1 MMQLALRTL
10 RYRTGTFVAAF
21 LAMFFAAVILMACG
35 GLIETGIRAA
45 APPQQLGS
53 ADVVVAGDQAH
64 LAPGGDE
71 DEPAILPERVRV
83 DAGLEGTISA
93 LPGVRDTETYVFEG
107 EPPAGTVD
115 AIGVVAD
122 PGTDVDELRERIDAE
137 LDSAQQNSA
146 QQNSAGLAGET
157 LTLVGDERGRA
168 ELREATATSVNV
180 VSLAGVF
187 SAFAL
192 LVSVFGVA
200 SMLGLS
206 ISQRQ
211 KELALL
217 RAIGS
222 TPRQVRRLV
231 LRETLVL
238 ALIATVAAL
247 VPGQLLGKLV
257 FGFLSDQGIATAGVA
272 FHQGWIPSVAAMVV
286 AILAAVGGAMGA
298 GRRAARIKPS
308 QALSE
313 AALDGKLIS
322 GWRVLAGLVFVA
334 VGVALTIVTVAVLSG
349 PLAPATAAPAV
360 IVFTIG
366 LALLAPVLAKAMIF
380 VIQGPVRA
388 LGGLTGDLA
397 VLNARGRTGRMA
409 AVLGPVILLTG
420 VSTGMLYLQTTNDTA
435 DREAY
440 ASSIVAD
447 AVVTAESR
455 IDPALVGQINQ
466 LPSVAG
472 ASEYVSSV
480 GFVENPDDVSPMG
493 EGWTLQ
499 GVTAES
505 AESGT
510 PVDVTAGA
518 LTDLHGATVAIE
530 DEHAGTLGVG
540 IGDVITLRLGD
551 NTLLDVRVAALFSAA
566 DDYDTLLLPADTLAA
581 HTTEGAATRILVT
594 AAEGTDPEQLVTDL
608 TELTTARDGL
618 TVADR
623 EVLYSEYEEQT
634 KTASYAIY
642 IMVLMLVGYSA
653 ITMINTL
660 VSSTTARRRE
670 FGLQRLV
677 GSTRRQVMQMVGM
690 EAAIVAVTGVGLG
703 TIAVLGILVPV
714 SLKRLGSVIPA
725 GSPLIYA
732 AIVGLV
738 VLITLGA
745 TLLPAWQATRGRP
758 AESAVAVE

>member
-45 APPQQLGS
+45 APPQQLAS
-53 ADVVVAGDQAH
+53 ADIVVSGDQAH
-64 LAPGGDE
+64 HAPGGDE

-83 DAGLEGTISA
+83 DAGLEGTVAA
-93 LPGVRDTETYVFEG
+93 LPGVQETETYVFEG
-107 EPPAGTVD
+107 VAPAGTVD
-115 AIGVVAD
+115 AIGVVAA

-137 LDSAQQNSA
+137 LGDTV
-146 QQNSAGLAGET
+146 LT
-157 LTLVGDERGRA
+157 LTGDERGRA

-192 LVSVFGVA
+192 LVSVFGVS

-238 ALIATVAAL
+238 ALIATAAAL
-247 VPGQLLGKLV
+247 VPGQFLGKLV
-257 FGFLSDQGIATAGVA
+257 FDLLADLGIATAGVA
-272 FHQGWIPSVAAMVV
+272 FHQGWIPSVSAMVI
-286 AILAAVGGAMGA
+286 AILAALGGALGA
-298 GRRAARIKPS
+298 GRRAAGVKPS
-308 QALSE
+308 QALAE
-313 AALDGKLIS
+313 ASTEGRLIS
-322 GWRVLAGLVFVA
+322 GWRVLAGLLFIA
-334 VGVALTIVTVAVLSG
+334 AGVGLTIVTVAVLSG

-366 LALLAPVLAKAMIF
+366 FASLAPVLAKVMILLLRW
-380 VIQGPVRA
+380 PVRA

-397 VLNARGRTGRMA
+397 VLNAQGRTGRLA
-409 AVLGPVILLTG
+409 AVMGPVILLTG

-435 DREAY
+435 DREAF
-440 ASSIVAD
+440 AEGIVAD
-447 AVVTAESR
+447 AVVTAPSGF
-455 IDPALVGQINQ
+455 DQGLVEQINR
-466 LPSVAG
+466 LPSVAD
-472 ASEYVSSV
+472 ASEHVSSV
-480 GFVENPDDVSPMG
+480 GFVESPQDVSPMG
-493 EGWTLQ
+493 EGWSLQ
-499 GVTAES
+499 GVTAENAAAS
-505 AESGT
+505 TPAEAT
-510 PVDVTAGA
+510 TGA
-518 LTDLHGATVAIE
+518 LTDLHGDTVAVE
-530 DEHAGTLGVG
+530 DEHAGRLGVG
-540 IGDVITLRLGD
+540 VGDVITLRMGD
-551 NTLLDVRVAALFSAA
+551 NTMLDVRVVALFSAP
-566 DDYDTLLLPADTLAA
+566 DGYDTLLLPAETLAA
-581 HTTEGAATRILVT
+581 RTTEGFATRILVSAQQGT
-594 AAEGTDPEQLVTDL
+594 APEQLVTDL
-608 TELTTARDGL
+608 TELTAGRDGL

-623 EVLYSEYEEQT
+623 EVLFDEYEEQT

-642 IMVLMLVGYSA
+642 IMVLMLVGYAA

-660 VSSTTARRRE
+660 VSSTSARRRE

-690 EAAIVAVTGVGLG
+690 ESAIVAVTGVGLG
-703 TIAVLGILVPV
+703 TAAAMAILVPV

-725 GSPLIYA
+725 GSPLVYA

-738 VLITLGA
+738 VLLTLGA
-745 TLLPAWQATRGRP
+745 ALLPAWQATRGRP

>member
-10 RYRTGTFVAAF
+10 RYRAGTFVAAF

-45 APPQQLGS
+45 APPQQLAS
-53 ADVVVAGDQAH
+53 ADIVIAGNQAYR
-64 LAPGGDE
+64 APGGDE

-83 DAGLEGTISA
+83 DAALADTVAA
-93 LPGVRDTETYVFEG
+93 LPGVRETETHVFEG
-107 EPPAGTVD
+107 VAPAGTVD
-115 AIGVVAD
+115 AIGVVAE

-137 LDSAQQNSA
+137 TDA
-146 QQNSAGLAGET
+146 ET
-157 LTLVGDERGRA
+157 VTLVGDERGRA

-217 RAIGS
+217 RAIGA

-231 LRETLVL
+231 FRETLVL
-238 ALIATVAAL
+238 SLIATAAAL
-247 VPGQLLGKLV
+247 APGQFLGRLV
-257 FGFLSDQGIATAGVA
+257 FDFLADQGIATAGVA
-272 FHQGWIPSVAAMVV
+272 FHQGWIPSVSAMVV
-286 AILAAVGGAMGA
+286 AVLAALGGALGA
-298 GRRAARIKPS
+298 GRRAARTRPS

-313 AALDGKLIS
+313 AALDSRPVS
-322 GWRVLAGLVFVA
+322 GWRVLAGLVFVGA
-334 VGVALTIVTVAVLSG
+334 GVALTIVTVAVLSG

-366 LALLAPVLAKAMIF
+366 LALLAPVLAKVMILL
-380 VIQGPVRA
+380 VQAPVRA
-388 LGGLTGDLA
+388 LGGLTGELA
-397 VLNARGRTGRMA
+397 VLNARGRSGRMA

-440 ASSIVAD
+440 TSSIVAD
-447 AVVTAESR
+447 AVVTAQDR
-455 IDPALVGQINQ
+455 VDPALVGQIDA
-466 LPSVAG
+466 LPGVAG
-472 ASEYVSSV
+472 ASEYVSST
-480 GFVENPDDVSPMG
+480 GFVEEPHDVSPMG
-493 EGWTLQ
+493 EGWNLQ

-505 AESGT
+505 ADGAT

-530 DEHAGTLGVG
+530 DGHAGRLGVG
-540 IGDVITLRLGD
+540 LGDVITLRMGD
-551 NTLLDVRVAALFSAA
+551 NTFLDVEVVALFSAPE
-566 DDYDTLLLPADTLAA
+566 DYDTLLLPADTLAA
-581 HTTEGAATRILVT
+581 RTTAGFPTRILVS
-594 AAEGTDPEQLVTDL
+594 AQDGVDPERLVADL
-608 TELTTARDGL
+608 TELTAGTDGV
-618 TVADR
+618 TVAGR
-623 EVLYSEYEEQT
+623 EVLLDEYQDQS

-642 IMVLMLVGYSA
+642 IMVLLLVGYAA

-670 FGLQRLV
+670 LGLQRLV
-677 GSTRRQVMQMVGM
+677 GSTRRQVMQMVGT
-690 EAAIVAVTGVGLG
+690 EAAIVAVTGVVLG
-703 TIAVLGILVPV
+703 TVAALGILVPV
-714 SLKRLGSVIPA
+714 SLKRLGSLIPA
-725 GSPLIYA
+725 GPPLVYVG
-732 AIVGLV
+732 IVALV
-738 VLITLGA
+738 VVLALGA

-758 AESAVAVE
+758 AEAAVAVE

>member
-1 MMQLALRTL
+1 MLQLALRTL
-10 RYRTGTFVAAF
+10 RFRTGTFVAAF

-45 APPQQLGS
+45 APPQQLAS

-64 LAPGGDE
+64 HAPGGDE

-93 LPGVRDTETYVFEG
+93 LPGVQETETYVFEG
-107 EPPAGTVD
+107 VAPAGTVD
-115 AIGVVAD
+115 AIGVVAT

-137 LDSAQQNSA
+137 LGDTA
-146 QQNSAGLAGET
+146 

-222 TPRQVRRLV
+222 TPRQVRRLI

-238 ALIATVAAL
+238 SLVATAAAVL
-247 VPGQLLGKLV
+247 PGQLLGKLV
-257 FGFLSDQGIATAGVA
+257 FGFLADQGIATAGVA
-272 FHQGWIPSVAAMVV
+272 FHQGWIPTVVAMVV
-286 AILAAVGGAMGA
+286 AIAAALGGALGA
-298 GRRAARIKPS
+298 GRRAARVKPS

-313 AALDGKLIS
+313 AALDGRLIS
-322 GWRVLAGLVFVA
+322 GWRALAGLILVGA
-334 VGVALTIVTVAVLSG
+334 GVALTIVTVAVLSG

-360 IVFTIG
+360 IVFSIG
-366 LALLAPVLAKAMIF
+366 LAVLAPVLAKLMIF
-380 VIQGPVRA
+380 VVQWPVRA
-388 LGGLTGDLA
+388 IGGLTGDLA
-397 VLNARGRTGRMA
+397 VLNARGRTGRLA
-409 AVLGPVILLTG
+409 AVMGPVILLTG

-440 ASSIVAD
+440 TSSIVAD
-447 AVVTAESR
+447 AVVTAEDR
-455 IDPALVGQINQ
+455 VDPALVGQINQ
-466 LPSVAG
+466 LPGVAG
-472 ASEYVSSV
+472 ASEHVSST
-480 GFVENPDDVSPMG
+480 GFVESPDDVSPMG

-499 GVTAES
+499 GVNAES
-505 AESGT
+505 AEVGT
-510 PVDVTAGA
+510 PVETTAGA
-518 LTDLHGATVAIE
+518 LTDLHGATVAIQ
-530 DEHAGTLGVG
+530 DEHAGALGVG
-540 IGDVITLRLGD
+540 VGDTITLRMGD
-551 NTLLDVRVAALFSAA
+551 NTFLDVWVAALFSAA
-566 DDYDTLLLPADTLAA
+566 DDYDTLLLPAETLAA
-581 HTTEGAATRILVT
+581 HTTEGAPSRILVT
-594 AAEGTDPEQLVTDL
+594 AQDGADPEQLLADL
-608 TELTTARDGL
+608 TELTAATDGL

-660 VSSTTARRRE
+660 ASSTSARRRE

-677 GSTRRQVMQMVGM
+677 GSTRRQVLQMVGM
-690 EAAIVAVTGVGLG
+690 EAAIVAVTGVALG
-703 TIAVLGILVPV
+703 TTAASAILVPV

-725 GSPLIYA
+725 GSPLVYA

-738 VLITLGA
+738 VLITIGA
-745 TLLPAWQATRGRP
+745 TLLPAWRATSGRP

>member
-1 MMQLALRTL
+1 MLQLALRTL
-10 RYRTGTFVAAF
+10 RFRTGTFVAAF

-45 APPQQLGS
+45 VPPQQLGS
-53 ADVVVAGDQAH
+53 ADVVVAGDQTH
-64 LAPGGDE
+64 HAPGGDE

-83 DAGLEGTISA
+83 DAGLESTISA
-93 LPGVRDTETYVFEG
+93 LPGVQETETHVFEG
-107 EPPAGTVD
+107 VAPAGTVD
-115 AIGVVAD
+115 AIGVVAE
-122 PGTDVDELRERIDAE
+122 PGTDVAELRARIDAE
-137 LDSAQQNSA
+137 LGDTA
-146 QQNSAGLAGET
+146 

-222 TPRQVRRLV
+222 TPRQVRRLI

-238 ALIATVAAL
+238 SLVATAAA
-247 VPGQLLGKLV
+247 VFPGQLLGRLV
-257 FGFLSDQGIATAGVA
+257 FGFLADQGIATAGVA
-272 FHQGWIPSVAAMVV
+272 FHQGWIPTVVAMVV
-286 AILAAVGGAMGA
+286 AIVAALGGALGA
-298 GRRAARIKPS
+298 GRRAARVKPS

-322 GWRVLAGLVFVA
+322 GWRALAGLVLVGA
-334 VGVALTIVTVAVLSG
+334 GVALTIVTVAVLSG

-366 LALLAPVLAKAMIF
+366 LALLAPVLAKLMIL
-380 VIQGPVRA
+380 VVQWPVRA
-388 LGGLTGDLA
+388 IGGLTGDLA
-397 VLNARGRTGRMA
+397 VLNARGRTSRLA
-409 AVLGPVILLTG
+409 AVMGPVILLTG

-447 AVVTAESR
+447 AVVTAEGR
-455 IDPALVGQINQ
+455 VDPALVGRINQ
-466 LPSVAG
+466 LPGVAG
-472 ASEYVSSV
+472 ASEHVSST
-480 GFVENPDDVSPMG
+480 GFVESPDDVSPMG

-499 GVTAES
+499 GVNAES
-505 AESGT
+505 AEVGT
-510 PVDVTAGA
+510 PVETTAGA
-518 LTDLHGATVAIE
+518 LTDLHGATVAIQ
-530 DEHAGTLGVG
+530 DDHAGTLGVG
-540 IGDVITLRLGD
+540 VGDTITLRMGD
-551 NTLLDVRVAALFSAA
+551 NTFLDVRVAALFSAA
-566 DDYDTLLLPADTLAA
+566 DDYDTLLLPAETLAA
-581 HTTEGAATRILVT
+581 HTTQGAPARILVT
-594 AAEGTDPEQLVTDL
+594 AKDGTDPEQLLADL
-608 TELTTARDGL
+608 TELTAATDGL

-660 VSSTTARRRE
+660 VSSTSARRRE

-677 GSTRRQVMQMVGM
+677 GSTRRQVLQMVGT
-690 EAAIVAVTGVGLG
+690 EAAIVAVTGVTLG
-703 TIAVLGILVPV
+703 TTAALAILVPV
-714 SLKRLGSVIPA
+714 SLKRLDSVIPA

-738 VLITLGA
+738 VLLTIGA
-745 TLLPAWQATRGRP
+745 TLLPAWRATRGRP

>member
-1 MMQLALRTL
+1 MLQLALRTL

-21 LAMFFAAVILMACG
+21 LAMFFAAVILMATG

-45 APPQQLGS
+45 APPQQLAS

-64 LAPGGDE
+64 HAPGGDE

-83 DAGLEGTISA
+83 DAGLESTIAA
-93 LPGVRDTETYVFEG
+93 LPGVEGTETYVFEG
-107 EPPAGTVD
+107 TAPAGTVD

-122 PGTDVDELRERIDAE
+122 PGTDVTELRERIDAE
-137 LDSAQQNSA
+137 LTSAQVT
-146 QQNSAGLAGET
+146 GET
-157 LTLVGDERGRA
+157 VTLVGDERGRA

-192 LVSVFGVA
+192 LVSAFGVA

-238 ALIATVAAL
+238 SLVATVAAI
-247 VPGQLLGKLV
+247 VPGQFLGKLV
-257 FGFLSDQGIATAGVA
+257 FDLLADLGIATAGVA
-272 FHQGWIPSVAAMVV
+272 FHQGWIPSVAAMAI

-308 QALSE
+308 QALAE
-313 AALDGKLIS
+313 ASLDGGKLIG
-322 GWRVLAGLVFVA
+322 GWRVLGGLLFVGAGI
-334 VGVALTIVTVAVLSG
+334 ALTIVTVAVLSG

-360 IVFTIG
+360 IAFTIG
-366 LALLAPVLAKAMIF
+366 IALLAPVLAKVMIL
-380 VIQGPVRA
+380 VLQGPVRA

-397 VLNARGRTGRMA
+397 VLNARGRTGRLA

-435 DREAY
+435 DREAF
-440 ASSIVAD
+440 AAGIVAD
-447 AVVTAESR
+447 AVVTADDR
-455 IDPALVGQINQ
+455 LDPGLVEQINE
-466 LPSVAG
+466 LPSVAS

-480 GFVENPDDVSPMG
+480 GFVESPDDVSPMG
-493 EGWTLQ
+493 EGWNLQ
-499 GVTAES
+499 GVTAENADAS
-505 AESGT
+505 T

-518 LTDLHGATVAIE
+518 LADLHGATVAVQ
-530 DEHAGTLGVG
+530 DEHAGRLGIGV
-540 IGDVITLRLGD
+540 GDVITLRMGD
-551 NTLLDVRVAALFSAA
+551 NTLQDMRVAALFSAA
-566 DDYDTLLLPADTLAA
+566 DDYDTLLLPAETLAA
-581 HTTEGAATRILVT
+581 HTTEGFATRILVS
-594 AAEGTDPEQLVTDL
+594 AQEGTDPEQLMADL
-608 TELTTARDGL
+608 SGLTAGRDGL

-623 EVLYSEYEEQT
+623 DVLFAEYEDGK

-642 IMVLMLVGYSA
+642 IMVIMLVGYAA

-660 VSSTTARRRE
+660 VSSTTARQRE

-677 GSTRRQVMQMVGM
+677 GSTRRQVMQMVGI
-690 EAAIVAVTGVGLG
+690 EAAIVAVTGVALG
-703 TIAVLGILVPV
+703 TAAAMAILVPV
-714 SLKRLGSVIPA
+714 SLKRLGSLIPA
-725 GSPLIYA
+725 GSPAIYA

-738 VLITLGA
+738 VVITLGA

-758 AESAVAVE
+758 AESAVSVE

>member
-21 LAMFFAAVILMACG
+21 LAMFFAAVILMATG

-45 APPQQLGS
+45 APPRELAA
-53 ADVVVAGDQAH
+53 ADVVVAGDQTH
-64 LAPGGDE
+64 RAPGGDE

-83 DAGLEGTISA
+83 DAGLESTLSA
-93 LPGVRDTETYVFEG
+93 LPGVADTETYVFEG
-107 EPPAGTVD
+107 TPPAGTVD

-137 LDSAQQNSA
+137 LGG
-146 QQNSAGLAGET
+146 AGPGSET
-157 LTLVGDERGRA
+157 VTLVGDERGRA

-217 RAIGS
+217 RAIGA

-238 ALIATVAAL
+238 SVVATAAAI
-247 VPGQLLGKLV
+247 VPGQVVGRFVFDLLANL
-257 FGFLSDQGIATAGVA
+257 GIATAGVT
-272 FHQGWIPSVAAMVV
+272 FHQGWIPSVAAMAV

-298 GRRAARIKPS
+298 GRRAARVKPS
-308 QALSE
+308 QALAE
-313 AALDGKLIS
+313 AALDGKAVS
-322 GWRVLAGLVFVA
+322 GWRVLGGLLFVA
-334 VGVALTIVTVAVLSG
+334 AGIGLTIVTVAVMSG

-360 IVFTIG
+360 IAFTIG
-366 LALLAPVLAKAMIF
+366 TALLAPVLARVMILLL
-380 VIQGPVRA
+380 QAPVRA

-397 VLNARGRTGRMA
+397 VLNARGRTGRLA
-409 AVLGPVILLTG
+409 AVLGPVVLLTG

-435 DREAY
+435 DRQAF
-440 ASSIVAD
+440 AAGIVAD
-447 AVVTAESR
+447 AVVTSDDR
-455 IDPALVGQINQ
+455 LDPGLVEQINQ

-480 GFVENPDDVSPMG
+480 GFVESPDDVSPMG
-493 EGWTLQ
+493 EGWNLQ

-505 AESGT
+505 ADAGT

-518 LTDLHGATVAIE
+518 LTDLHGATVAVE
-530 DEHAGTLGVG
+530 DEHADRLGVG
-540 IGDVITLRLGD
+540 VGDTITLRMGD

-566 DDYDTLLLPADTLAA
+566 EDYDTLLLPAETLAA
-581 HTTEGAATRILVT
+581 HTTAGFPTRILVS
-594 AAEGTDPEQLVTDL
+594 AQPGTDPERLVADL
-608 TELTTARDGL
+608 SAVTAGRDGL
-618 TVADR
+618 AVADR
-623 EVLYSEYEEQT
+623 EVLFGEYEEGK

-642 IMVLMLVGYSA
+642 IMVSMLVGYAA

-660 VSSTTARRRE
+660 VSSTTARQRE

-677 GSTRRQVMQMVGM
+677 GSTRRQVLQMVGM
-690 EAAIVAVTGVGLG
+690 EAAIVAVTGVALG
-703 TIAVLGILVPV
+703 TVAALGILVPV
-714 SLKRLGSVIPA
+714 SLKRLGSLIPA
-725 GSPLIYA
+725 GSPLVYA
-732 AIVGLV
+732 AVVALV
-738 VLITLGA
+738 LLITVGA
-745 TLLPAWQATRGRP
+745 TLLSAWRATRGRP

>member
-45 APPQQLGS
+45 APPQQLAS
-53 ADVVVAGDQAH
+53 ADVVVSGDQAH
-64 LAPGGDE
+64 HAPGGDE

-83 DAGLEGTISA
+83 DAGLESTVSA
-93 LPGVRDTETYVFEG
+93 LPGVQDTETYVFEG
-107 EPPAGTVD
+107 TAPSGTVD
-115 AIGVVAD
+115 AIGVVAE

-137 LDSAQQNSA
+137 LGGTA
-146 QQNSAGLAGET
+146 

-180 VSLAGVF
+180 VSLGVF

-192 LVSVFGVA
+192 LVSVFGVS

-222 TPRQVRRLV
+222 TPRQVRRLIF
-231 LRETLVL
+231 RETLVL
-238 ALIATVAAL
+238 ALVATAAAL
-247 VPGQLLGKLV
+247 VPGQFLGKLV
-257 FGFLSDQGIATAGVA
+257 FDLLADLGIATAGVA
-272 FHQGWIPSVAAMVV
+272 FHQGWIPSVAAMAV
-286 AILAAVGGAMGA
+286 AVLAALGGALGA
-298 GRRAARIKPS
+298 GRRAARVKPS
-308 QALSE
+308 QALAE
-313 AALDGKLIS
+313 ASTEGRLIS
-322 GWRVLAGLVFVA
+322 GWRVLAGLAFIA
-334 VGVALTIVTVAVLSG
+334 AGIGLTIVTVAVLSG

-366 LALLAPVLAKAMIF
+366 FALLAPLLAKVMIALLRW
-380 VIQGPVRA
+380 PVRA

-397 VLNARGRTGRMA
+397 VLNAQGRTGRLA
-409 AVLGPVILLTG
+409 AVMGPVILLTG

-435 DREAY
+435 DREAF
-440 ASSIVAD
+440 ASGIVAD
-447 AVVTAESR
+447 AVVTAESGFE
-455 IDPALVGQINQ
+455 PELVEQINQ
-466 LPSVAG
+466 LPSVAD
-472 ASEYVSSV
+472 ASEHVSSV
-480 GFVENPDDVSPMG
+480 GFVESPEDVSPMG
-493 EGWTLQ
+493 EGWSLQ
-499 GVTAES
+499 GVTAENAAAS
-505 AESGT
+505 T
-510 PVDVTAGA
+510 PVEVTTGA
-518 LTDLHGATVAIE
+518 LTDLHGDTVAVE
-530 DEHAGTLGVG
+530 DEHAGRLGVG
-540 IGDVITLRLGD
+540 VGDVITLRMGD
-551 NTLLDVRVAALFSAA
+551 NTMLDARVAALFSAP
-566 DDYDTLLLPADTLAA
+566 DDYDTLLLPAETLAA
-581 HTTEGAATRILVT
+581 HTTEGFATRILVSARQGT
-594 AAEGTDPEQLVTDL
+594 APEQLVTDL
-608 TELTTARDGL
+608 TGLTAGRDGL

-623 EVLYSEYEEQT
+623 EVLFDEYEDQT

-642 IMVLMLVGYSA
+642 IMVLMLVGYAA

-660 VSSTTARRRE
+660 VSSTSARRRE

-690 EAAIVAVTGVGLG
+690 ESAIVAVTGVALG
-703 TIAVLGILVPV
+703 TAAAMAILVPV
-714 SLKRLGSVIPA
+714 SLKRLGSLIPA

-738 VLITLGA
+738 VLLTLGA
-745 TLLPAWQATRGRP
+745 ALLPAWQATRGRP

>member
-1 MMQLALRTL
+1 MLQLALRTL
-10 RYRTGTFVAAF
+10 RFRTGTFVAAF

-45 APPQQLGS
+45 APPQQLAS
-53 ADVVVAGDQAH
+53 ADVVVAGDQEFQ
-64 LAPGGDE
+64 APGGDP

-83 DAGLEGTISA
+83 DAGLEGTLSA
-93 LPGVRDTETYVFEG
+93 LPGVQETRTYVFEG
-107 EPPAGTVD
+107 TPPAGTVD

-137 LDSAQQNSA
+137 LDSGTLS
-146 QQNSAGLAGET
+146 LA
-157 LTLVGDERGRA
+157 GDERGRA

-206 ISQRQ
+206 ISQRH

-217 RAIGS
+217 RAVGA

-231 LRETLVL
+231 FRETLVL
-238 ALIATVAAL
+238 SLVATAAA
-247 VPGQLLGKLV
+247 VIPGQLLGRLV
-257 FGFLSDQGIATAGVA
+257 FGFLADQGIATAGVA
-272 FHQGWIPSVAAMVV
+272 FHQGWIPTVVAMVV
-286 AILAAVGGAMGA
+286 AVAAALGGALGA
-298 GRRAARIKPS
+298 GRRAARVKPS

-313 AALDGKLIS
+313 AALDGRLIS
-322 GWRVLAGLVFVA
+322 GWRALAGLILVGA
-334 VGVALTIVTVAVLSG
+334 GVALTIVTVAVLSG

-366 LALLAPVLAKAMIF
+366 LAVLAPVLAKLMVF
-380 VIQGPVRA
+380 VVQWPVRA
-388 LGGLTGDLA
+388 IGGLTGDLA
-397 VLNARGRTGRMA
+397 VLNARGRTGRLA
-409 AVLGPVILLTG
+409 AVMGPVILLTG

-435 DREAY
+435 DRAAY
-440 ASSIVAD
+440 TSSIVAD
-447 AVVTAESR
+447 VVVTAEDR
-455 IDPALVGQINQ
+455 VDPALVGQINQ
-466 LPSVAG
+466 LPGVAG
-472 ASEYVSSV
+472 ASEYVRST
-480 GFVENPDDVSPMG
+480 GFVESPDDVSPMG
-493 EGWTLQ
+493 EGWALQ
-499 GVTAES
+499 GVDAES
-505 AESGT
+505 AEVGT
-510 PVDVTAGA
+510 PVETTAGA
-518 LTDLHGATVAIE
+518 LTDLHGATVAIQ
-530 DEHAGTLGVG
+530 DEHAGALGVG
-540 IGDVITLRLGD
+540 VGDTITLRMGD
-551 NTLLDVRVAALFSAA
+551 NTFLDVRVAALFSAA
-566 DDYDTLLLPADTLAA
+566 DDYDTLLLPAGTLAA
-581 HTTEGAATRILVT
+581 HTTEGAPSRILVT
-594 AAEGTDPEQLVTDL
+594 AQDGTDPEQLLADL
-608 TELTTARDGL
+608 TELTAATDGL

-653 ITMINTL
+653 ITMVNTL
-660 VSSTTARRRE
+660 VSSTSARRRE

-677 GSTRRQVMQMVGM
+677 GSTRRQVLQMVGM
-690 EAAIVAVTGVGLG
+690 EAAIVAVTGVALG
-703 TIAVLGILVPV
+703 TTAALAILVPV
-714 SLKRLGSVIPA
+714 SLKRLDSVIPA

-738 VLITLGA
+738 VLITIGA
-745 TLLPAWQATRGRP
+745 TLLPAWRATRGRP

>member
-1 MMQLALRTL
+1 MLQLALRTL
-10 RYRTGTFVAAF
+10 RFRTGTFVAAF

-45 APPQQLGS
+45 APPQQLAS
-53 ADVVVAGDQAH
+53 ADVVVAGDQTH
-64 LAPGGDE
+64 RAPGGDE
-71 DEPAILPERVRV
+71 DEPAILPERVRI
-83 DAGLEGTISA
+83 DEGLEGAIAA
-93 LPGVRDTETYVFEG
+93 LPGVRETETYVFEG
-107 EPPAGTVD
+107 APPAGTVD

-122 PGTDVDELRERIDAE
+122 PGTDVAELRERIDAE
-137 LDSAQQNSA
+137 LT
-146 QQNSAGLAGET
+146 GET

-222 TPRQVRRLV
+222 TPRQVRRLI

-238 ALIATVAAL
+238 SLVATAAA
-247 VPGQLLGKLV
+247 VIPGQVLGKLV
-257 FGFLSDQGIATAGVA
+257 FGFLADQGIATVGVA
-272 FHQGWIPSVAAMVV
+272 FHQGWIPTVVAMVV
-286 AILAAVGGAMGA
+286 AIVAALGGALGA
-298 GRRAARIKPS
+298 GRRAARVKPS

-313 AALDGKLIS
+313 AALDGRLIS
-322 GWRVLAGLVFVA
+322 GWRALAGLILVGA
-334 VGVALTIVTVAVLSG
+334 GVALTIVTVAVLSG

-366 LALLAPVLAKAMIF
+366 LAVLAPVLAKLMIF
-380 VIQGPVRA
+380 VVQWPVRA
-388 LGGLTGDLA
+388 IGGLTGELA
-397 VLNARGRTGRMA
+397 VLNARGRTSRLA
-409 AVLGPVILLTG
+409 AVMGPVILLTG

-447 AVVTAESR
+447 AVVTAEDR
-455 IDPALVGQINQ
+455 VDPALVGQINQ
-466 LPSVAG
+466 LPGVAG
-472 ASEYVSSV
+472 ASEHVSST
-480 GFVENPDDVSPMG
+480 GFVESPDDVSPMG

-499 GVTAES
+499 GVNAES
-505 AESGT
+505 AEAGT
-510 PVDVTAGA
+510 PVETTAGA
-518 LTDLHGATVAIE
+518 LTDLHGATVAIQ

-540 IGDVITLRLGD
+540 VGDTITLRMGD
-551 NTLLDVRVAALFSAA
+551 NTFLDVRVAALFSAA
-566 DDYDTLLLPADTLAA
+566 DDYDTLLLPAETLAA
-581 HTTEGAATRILVT
+581 HTTQGAPSRILVT
-594 AAEGTDPEQLVTDL
+594 AKDGTDPEQLLADL
-608 TELTTARDGL
+608 TELTAATDGL

-660 VSSTTARRRE
+660 VSSTSARRRE

-677 GSTRRQVMQMVGM
+677 GSTRRQVLQMVGM
-690 EAAIVAVTGVGLG
+690 EAAIVAVTGVALG
-703 TIAVLGILVPV
+703 TTAALAILVPV
-714 SLKRLGSVIPA
+714 SLKRLDTVLPA

-738 VLITLGA
+738 VLITIGA
-745 TLLPAWQATRGRP
+745 TLLPAWRATRGRP

>member
-45 APPQQLGS
+45 APPQTLAS
-53 ADVVVAGDQAH
+53 ADVVVAGDQTH
-64 LAPGGDE
+64 RAPGGDE

-83 DAGLEGTISA
+83 DAGLESTVAA
-93 LPGVRDTETYVFEG
+93 LPGVAETETYVFEG
-107 EPPAGTVD
+107 TAPAGTVD
-115 AIGVVAD
+115 AIGVVAE
-122 PGTDVDELRERIDAE
+122 PGTDVDELRARIDAE
-137 LDSAQQNSA
+137 LGEART
-146 QQNSAGLAGET
+146 GET
-157 LTLVGDERGRA
+157 VTLVGDERGRA

-192 LVSVFGVA
+192 LVSVFGVS

-217 RAIGS
+217 RAIGA
-222 TPRQVRRLV
+222 TPQQVRRLV

-238 ALIATVAAL
+238 SLVATAAAI
-247 VPGQLLGKLV
+247 VPGQVVGRFVFDLLANL
-257 FGFLSDQGIATAGVA
+257 GIATAGVT

-298 GRRAARIKPS
+298 GRRAARVKPS
-308 QALSE
+308 QALAE
-313 AALDGKLIS
+313 ASIEGRTIS
-322 GWRVLAGLVFVA
+322 GWRMLAGLLFIA
-334 VGVALTIVTVAVLSG
+334 AGVGLTIVTIAVLSG

-366 LALLAPVLAKAMIF
+366 VALLAPVLAKVMIF
-380 VIQGPVRA
+380 LLQAPVRA

-397 VLNARGRTGRMA
+397 VLNARGRSGRLA
-409 AVLGPVILLTG
+409 AVMGPVILLTG

-435 DREAY
+435 DREAF
-440 ASSIVAD
+440 ASGIVAD
-447 AVVTAESR
+447 AVVTSTGPLDPGLVEE
-455 IDPALVGQINQ
+455 IDAMPG
-466 LPSVAG
+466 VAG

-480 GFVENPDDVSPMG
+480 GFVESPDDVSPMG
-493 EGWTLQ
+493 EGWNLT

-505 AESGT
+505 ADAGT
-510 PVDVTAGA
+510 TVDVTAGA
-518 LTDLHGATVAIE
+518 LTDLHGATVAVE
-530 DEHAGTLGVG
+530 DEHADSLGVG
-540 IGDVITLRLGD
+540 VGDTITLRMGD
-551 NTLLDVRVAALFSAA
+551 NTLQDVRVAALFSAA
-566 DDYDTLLLPADTLAA
+566 DDYDTLLLPAETLAA
-581 HTTEGAATRILVT
+581 HTTEGFATRIMVT
-594 AAEGTDPEQLVTDL
+594 AEEGTDAEALVADL
-608 TELTTARDGL
+608 TQLTAGRDGL
-618 TVADR
+618 AVADR
-623 EVLYSEYEEQT
+623 DVLFTEYEEGK

-642 IMVLMLVGYSA
+642 IMVLMLVGYAA

-660 VSSTTARRRE
+660 VSSTSARQRE

-677 GSTRRQVMQMVGM
+677 GSTRRQVMQMVGI
-690 EAAIVAVTGVGLG
+690 EAAIVAVTGVALG
-703 TIAVLGILVPV
+703 TAAALGILVPV
-714 SLKRLGSVIPA
+714 SLKRLGSLIPA

-732 AIVGLV
+732 AIIGV
-738 VLITLGA
+738 VLVITLGA
-745 TLLPAWQATRGRP
+745 TLLPAWRATRGRP
-758 AESAVAVE
+758 AESAVSVE